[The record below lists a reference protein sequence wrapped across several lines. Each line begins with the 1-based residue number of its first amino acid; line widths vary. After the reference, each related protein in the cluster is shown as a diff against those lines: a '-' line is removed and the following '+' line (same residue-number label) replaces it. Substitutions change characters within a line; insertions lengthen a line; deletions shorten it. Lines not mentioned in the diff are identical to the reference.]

1 MIYKTLKNHESFI
14 NKVKNFDK
22 NNIKNKDK
30 KNRLAFSHKN
40 FKTNEKRKISEA
52 LLIRSFK
59 PTLNVQGMSTPLLLF
74 D

>member
-30 KNRLAFSHKN
+30 KKIDWPLVIRTLKQMKN
-40 FKTNEKRKISEA
+40 VK
-52 LLIRSFK
+52 
-59 PTLNVQGMSTPLLLF
+59 
-74 D
+74 